1 MRIILVIILILTAQL
16 GYTQEPD
23 TLKSEILDNSEADRL
38 AEFPGGEMAL
48 QKYIINRVEYPKEA
62 RDNMIQGTVYVEF
75 IVEKKGEVSHL
86 RIVRGVHPIL
96 DESALKAFRN
106 LPRFKPALQKG
117 ELIRVR
123 FTFPVKF
130 KLT

>member
-48 QKYIINRVEYPKEA
+48 QKYIINKVEY
-62 RDNMIQGTVYVEF
+62 Q
-75 IVEKKGEVSHL
+75 KK
-86 RIVRGVHPIL
+86 
-96 DESALKAFRN
+96 
-106 LPRFKPALQKG
+106 QKKT
-117 ELIRVR
+117 I
-123 FTFPVKF
+123 
-130 KLT
+130 